1 MVRTTTEVIHDHL
14 KRRLEGDLDGDLS
27 NYHADVVLL
36 TGSGVYRGHDGVR
49 ACAAELERLVGPA
62 EFVFSQTLIDGDFG
76 YLEWG
81 AHDGDVKVCDGA
93 DSFVVRDGLIALQTV
108 HYTPQKTD

>member
-1 MVRTTTEVIHDHL
+1 
-14 KRRLEGDLDGDLS
+14 
-27 NYHADVVLL
+27 
-36 TGSGVYRGHDGVR
+36 
-49 ACAAELERLVGPA
+49 
-62 EFVFSQTLIDGDFG
+62 VFSQTLIDGDFA

-108 HYTPQKTD
+108 HYTVQRAD